1 MHLLYIHKFSLSIYY
16 QLILVVV
23 GFGVAVVNEGALGI
37 VVWVVII
44 HILKDQSIQQDLQKA
59 NNWGECEGRG

>member
-59 NNWGECEGRG
+59 NNWRECEGRG